1 MRQQQK
7 LVCKTDSDLRDTNVW
22 ERKWFV
28 DCKTEKTQLF
38 LTSLDI
44 SNNSGA
50 INVKM
55 GISDL
60 GKKPSFKMTGIAF
73 LFWIGLG
80 PARWIIALIIFF
92 SFLTRSM
99 KLLSFEVV
107 LYLYKFIIT
116 FRMEYSSL
124 RKKFRIRSYS
134 GPYFP
139 AFFPYSVWM
148 RKNTDQNNSEYE
160 LFSRSD
166 YHDCTGAPN
175 Y

>member
-60 GKKPSFKMTGIAF
+60 GKKTIFQDDWDCLS
-73 LFWIGLG
+73 LLNWIRACTLDYS
-80 PARWIIALIIFF
+80 LNSFF

-166 YHDCTGAPN
+166 SHDCTGAPN

>member
-1 MRQQQK
+1 MSEKGNDLLTARLKK
-7 LVCKTDSDLRDTNVW
+7 LNFFWHHLTFRIILVPLMW
-22 ERKWFV
+22 KWV
-28 DCKTEKTQLF
+28 F
-38 LTSLDI
+38 LIL
-44 SNNSGA
+44 
-50 INVKM
+50 V
-55 GISDL
+55 
-60 GKKPSFKMTGIAF
+60 KKPSFKMTGIAF

-80 PARWIIALIIFF
+80 PARWIIALILFF

-166 YHDCTGAPN
+166 SHDCTGAPN